1 MVRIMIALL
10 LVGSAVLGYLVMGQ
24 RKVIDEL
31 SAALEPGGEIESL
44 AEDILGYSHLYTAY
58 KERSAREGVK
68 DNDEKGVQTYVREI
82 ALRPRVLWGNVRIPN
97 PTERQRVQGYND
109 RAYRLTPQEKGASF
123 DRNRIANF
131 LYLLEYESRK
141 LRVTNIDLKVAE
153 RIDKHEVPK
162 DRWAVDVTVT
172 MRERVKK

>member
-1 MVRIMIALL
+1 MIALL
-10 LVGSAVLGYLVMGQ
+10 LVGSAVLGYLIMGQ
-24 RKVIDEL
+24 KKVIDEL

-82 ALRPRVLWGNVRIPN
+82 AQRPRVMWGNVRIPN
-97 PTERQRVQGYND
+97 PTERQRLQGYND
-109 RAYRLTPQEKGASF
+109 RAYRLTPQEKGMAF
-123 DRNRIANF
+123 DRPRIANF
-131 LYLLEYESRK
+131 MYLLEFESRK

-153 RIDKHEVPK
+153 RVDKHEVPEDK
-162 DRWAVDVTVT
+162 WAVDLTVT
-172 MRERVKK
+172 MRERIKK